1 MEKLSEKTY
10 DVVLVN
16 IVADVIIGLAPILP
30 DFLRDDTL
38 LILSGI
44 LDSRLGDV
52 LAALEAAGLTL
63 VSIREKEEWRCVT
76 ARRNSK

>member
-1 MEKLSEKTY
+1 MEQLSEKTY
-10 DVVLVN
+10 DIVLVN

-30 DFLRDDTL
+30 DFLGDDTL

-52 LAALEAAGLTL
+52 LAALEAAGLT
-63 VSIREKEEWRCVT
+63 VASIREKEEWRCVT